1 MPRIEQTLEHL
12 KGSKVFSTLD
22 LTSGYWQVEMAEEC
36 KQFTAFTVGPLGFYE
51 CEAMPFGAT
60 NAPATF
66 QRLMEECLGDLNLNW
81 CIVYLDDVIVFSSTP
96 EEHLERLEAVFKKLS
111 DAGLKL
117 KPSKCKFFQSSL
129 TYLGHLISEE
139 GIATDPSKI
148 QAVKE
153 WPVPESVSQVKSF
166 LGFVGYYRRF
176 IKGFS
181 KIARPLY
188 ALTKGLESQSKRIVQ
203 RAMVIWGEE
212 EQRAFD
218 QLKQACITAPIS
230 GYPDYELPFIL
241 HTDSSTEG
249 LGAVLYQKQQGGTK
263 VIAYASRA
271 LSKSETNY
279 APHKLEF
286 LALKWAVTE
295 KFKEY
300 LYGSNVFEA
309 YTDNNPLTYILTS
322 AKLDACGQR
331 WVAEL
336 ANNNF
341 NLHYKPGS
349 TNVDA
354 DRLSRIEWP
363 DVLKRG

>member
-1 MPRIEQTLEHL
+1 M
-12 KGSKVFSTLD
+12 
-22 LTSGYWQVEMAEEC
+22 
-36 KQFTAFTVGPLGFYE
+36 
-51 CEAMPFGAT
+51 
-60 NAPATF
+60 
-66 QRLMEECLGDLNLNW
+66 
-81 CIVYLDDVIVFSSTP
+81 
-96 EEHLERLEAVFKKLS
+96 
-111 DAGLKL
+111 
-117 KPSKCKFFQSSL
+117 
-129 TYLGHLISEE
+129 
-139 GIATDPSKI
+139 
-148 QAVKE
+148 
-153 WPVPESVSQVKSF
+153 KSF

-181 KIARPLY
+181 KIAKPLY
-188 ALTKGLESQSKRIVQ
+188 AFTKGLESQSKRVAQGTIVT
-203 RAMVIWGEE
+203 WGEE

-218 QLKQACITAPIS
+218 QLKQACITAPIL

-263 VIAYASRA
+263 EIAYASRA

-336 ANNNF
+336 ANYNF

-354 DRLSRIEWP
+354 DRLSRIEWA
-363 DVLKRG
+363 DVLREDEETKYACLSVNAVQATCLGATVSSGCLDSITYSSGVLPLDAYVPIQGGLSQGDWVQLQQQDPDLKLIIEGLQSKTLRHRKFTPQDSATLKHYCRIQDQLKLQDGLLYRRIYSDNSKHRSIQLQLVLAQIMFKQVMKGLHDEV